1 MFLLFFHFNSFM
13 CCFIGKKKIYFLYLK
28 HFIVCF
34 SFILV
39 FVPDTVII
47 VTLSFMKSKVFV
59 ICSFIVFITFCI

>member
-1 MFLLFFHFNSFM
+1 MLEAFYVFTFFSLYSFM

-39 FVPDTVII
+39 FVPDT
-47 VTLSFMKSKVFV
+47 
-59 ICSFIVFITFCI
+59 